1 MRFEAGLVVGRATF
15 KQHNERL
22 EQRGLG
28 AIVFREVEQRGE
40 NAQIVPCRTKIA
52 RDDESH
58 AIAIEAALAPTHGK
72 PASPMKR
79 RNCSAS
85 GWSRSLAGR
94 SIARKND
101 ASDEKVAIQ
110 VTIWCRRRLMMSP
123 IGSATAMA
131 PIMNSPLFGSAI
143 MKPLNSPT
151 SSSTASPGKHGK
163 AARAMAA
170 QPRAGRDQPDR
181 VGAEQRR
188 QCIGDRQLGM
198 AKLGQ
203 GQGMVQSE
211 GDEEQEQARRNDGGK
226 NSARNIAPG
235 IDVFTAADKSD
246 FAIAASPSRTRP
258 KLHGSPTIVEPPV
271 RR

>member
-1 MRFEAGLVVGRATF
+1 MRRSSHAERKSRATT
-15 KQHNERL
+15 NRMPSRL
-22 EQRGLG
+22 
-28 AIVFREVEQRGE
+28 
-40 NAQIVPCRTKIA
+40 
-52 RDDESH
+52 S
-58 AIAIEAALAPTHGK
+58 AALAPTHGN

-94 SIARKND
+94 SIARKNG

-110 VTIWCRRRLMMSP
+110 VTIWCRRRLMTSP

-131 PIMNSPLFGSAI
+131 PIMNSALFGSAI

-151 SSSTASPGKHGK
+151 SSSTASPGNHGK

-211 GDEEQEQARRNDGGK
+211 GDEDEEQARRNDGSK

-235 IDVFTAADKSD
+235 IDVFTAKISAIGPASLGTDDRLVSD
-246 FAIAASPSRTRP
+246 HQRCKAKWSGRHRSRQ
-258 KLHGSPTIVEPPV
+258 V
-271 RR
+271 